1 MIGKTPKSGR
11 GFGQWNK
18 NPELP
23 VESSAA
29 VNGKRS
35 SAVAQKR
42 PLARRD
48 RFLAELAESRRSTA
62 LTDSPDY
69 KAASAPSINEF

>member
-11 GFGQWNK
+11 GSGQWNT

-29 VNGKRS
+29 VSGKRS

-48 RFLAELAESRRSTA
+48 KFLAELAESKQATA
-62 LTDSPDY
+62 LADSPHP
-69 KAASAPSINEF
+69 KAASAP